1 MKEITRC
8 LGLSSLESL
17 LKVCLNHL
25 MEHYFPLKVLLSLT
39 PGYSLT
45 IQIDLILLFA
55 LNSSNSEALQMCQ
68 SKINFQDLQIVHSG
82 KFLWQAI

>member
-8 LGLSSLESL
+8 LGLSSLKSL
-17 LKVCLNHL
+17 LKVCFNHL

-39 PGYSLT
+39 LGYSLT

-55 LNSSNSEALQMCQ
+55 LNSSNSEALQM
-68 SKINFQDLQIVHSG
+68 SHSGINFQDLQVVHLL
-82 KFLWQAI
+82 KLLM